1 MGLLEKDRCTEMKVE
16 SIDFLKSY
24 TKAEHYLKTLIRI
37 VDGCSAPVEHAR
49 VRVRIQDPDGES
61 VSLNTMTNKEGL
73 AAIEISGTLEGAWEV
88 DVKDVY
94 HPKYVLKLQN
104 SLVPTRSTLV

>member
-1 MGLLEKDRCTEMKVE
+1 MGLSEKCRCNEMKVE

-24 TKAEHYLKTLIRI
+24 TKAEDYLQTIIRI
-37 VDGCSAPVEHAR
+37 VDSCAAPVEHAR

-61 VSLNTMTNKEGL
+61 VSLSTTTNREGL
-73 AAIEISGTLEGAWEV
+73 AAIEISGALAGAWEV

-94 HPKYVLKLQN
+94 HPKYILRQKN